1 MKFKLRII
9 VFIIVIAFILSG
21 VFYLTRKNGLR
32 KNFVDVK
39 NHYNIT
45 LIPFKEPVL
54 IGFEAPPINP
64 IYKKYLNAYDIASNP
79 SDYTYEEAFSVA
91 TKEVTSKL
99 NREKYSLVQDIN
111 KKNPAYTQSS
121 VDYLIN
127 ITNLTSH
134 DKYLIVG
141 YRSGHH
147 KNSDISP
154 TGRGISPL
162 YYQNKIWKA
171 CGFLPEIRGLNEKL
185 DFTDIVKI
193 EKLLISK

>member
-79 SDYTYEEAFSVA
+79 WRIQTVSEYLEEDLF
-91 TKEVTSKL
+91 
-99 NREKYSLVQDIN
+99 RLVGCM
-111 KKNPAYTQSS
+111 
-121 VDYLIN
+121 V
-127 ITNLTSH
+127 
-134 DKYLIVG
+134 
-141 YRSGHH
+141 
-147 KNSDISP
+147 
-154 TGRGISPL
+154 
-162 YYQNKIWKA
+162 
-171 CGFLPEIRGLNEKL
+171 
-185 DFTDIVKI
+185 
-193 EKLLISK
+193 